1 MVNPLKVCNNTEV
14 KKFTWSYSSI
24 SQFKQ
29 CPKKYYHLKVLKDI
43 KETETE
49 AILYGKRVHK
59 SAEDYVRDGKE
70 IEEDFSYIKP
80 SIDSI
85 LNNFKGKTH
94 PELRLGLTEN
104 LEPCGF
110 FDDDVWYRC
119 VIDLLII
126 DPDGKRAVI
135 VDYKTGKSKYADTAQ
150 LELMSL
156 AVFKNYPEV
165 ETIKAGLLFF
175 TNNVLIKENYS
186 LDKESE
192 LWLKWIEEV
201 NKIKK
206 CFESEVWNPK
216 PNFTCYRFCPVL
228 SCHHNGRN

>member
-1 MVNPLKVCNNTEV
+1 MVNPLKVCNNTQV

-29 CPKKYYHLKVLKDI
+29 CPKKYYHIKVLKDI

-135 VDYKTGKSKYADTAQ
+135 IDYKTGKSKYADTAQ

-175 TNNVLIKENYS
+175 ANNVLIKENYS

-192 LWLKWIEEV
+192 LWLMWIEEV

-206 CFESEVWNPK
+206 
-216 PNFTCYRFCPVL
+216 NFDLQLMLSSVL
-228 SCHHNGRN
+228 GNEDKLFGNTNTSVN